1 MGLGVDFPVQVS
13 SSGGRYFFDD
23 DQQTPDTSTV
33 TYRFADDKFV
43 TWQGLSC
50 NRNGSGF
57 VDFYGRDGCIKVD
70 GNSNWKMYDR
80 SNKEVKSGTGNNG
93 DIEHIENFLDA
104 IRSDTPL
111 ALNAEIQIGHTS
123 TMLCHLGNIAQR
135 TGRTLSI
142 NPKNGHIVGDDA
154 AMKYWQRDYAD
165 GWVEDLTIT

>member
-1 MGLGVDFPVQVS
+1 
-13 SSGGRYFFDD
+13 
-23 DQQTPDTSTV
+23 
-33 TYRFADDKFV
+33 
-43 TWQGLSC
+43 
-50 NRNGSGF
+50 
-57 VDFYGRDGCIKVD
+57 
-70 GNSNWKMYDR
+70 MYDR

-111 ALNAEIQIGHTS
+111 DLNAEIQIGHTS